1 MRTRGCHAMSDF
13 PPGSDEDEDVPI
25 DDAVDFDV
33 RLRQAAIHE
42 AHVKRKEE
50 LRTLIILSREIAAS
64 LQSFRDGLQWVDE
77 RTRKPLP

>member
-1 MRTRGCHAMSDF
+1 MSDF

-33 RLRQAAIHE
+33 RLRQAAI
-42 AHVKRKEE
+42 R
-50 LRTLIILSREIAAS
+50 RCREGRRLMSIERDKMTAS
-64 LQSFRDGLQWVDE
+64 LQSFRDGLHWVDE